1 MKLDVE
7 TARELAYGQPG
18 QVINGFTVVENEI
31 MDTSRWSVNYRL
43 VILNRYNNTYWKT
56 WYSEGATEYQDEQP
70 FDEFYNDYSGGVEFH
85 EVEPVEVVRVEYRE
99 VS

>member
-7 TARELAYGQPG
+7 TARELAWGQAG

-31 MDTSRWSVNYRL
+31 EDTSRWSVNYRL
-43 VILNRYNNTYWKT
+43 VILNRYNSTYWRAY
-56 WYSEGATEYQDEQP
+56 YSIGATESQDERP
-70 FDEFYNDYSGGVEFH
+70 FEEEYEYGKSVEFH
-85 EVEPVEVVRVEYRE
+85 EVEPHEVVHVEYRE